1 MTRGSIFEIGP
12 TLQQW
17 RVARLGPVS
26 EVHAPGRIA
35 AMMIRSALAVFL
47 AVVLWRAL
55 YAGTTD
61 ESGLTRE
68 QAVTFMVL
76 ASLLTG
82 TRMSN
87 RWLGGDTVVQRM
99 QSGTILYWFL
109 RPISPRRYYFVRGM
123 GELAY
128 GHLWL
133 VAGFVICLAA
143 RVITPPAPG
152 MAPAALASL
161 VLSDAIFYQVN
172 LLLDLL
178 CFWTVVN
185 QSAMQIMFFIQT
197 LLAGG
202 FAPLWFFPDWF
213 ITASGFLPFQG
224 MLNTPISLYIGRIS
238 ASAAAGELAVQ
249 AGWMLA
255 LWLLS
260 RWLWEHAARRVTVQG
275 G

>member
-1 MTRGSIFEIGP
+1 MIRGSILGIGP
-12 TLQQW
+12 TRQQW

-26 EVHAPGRIA
+26 DISAPGRIA
-35 AMMIRSALAVFL
+35 AMTVRSALAVFL

-55 YAGTTD
+55 YAGTSD
-61 ESGLTRE
+61 ESGLSRE

-76 ASLLTG
+76 AALLTG
-82 TRMSN
+82 SRVSN
-87 RWLGGDTVVQRM
+87 RWVAGDTVVQRM

-109 RPISPRRYYFVRGM
+109 RPIRPRRYYFVRGM
-123 GELAY
+123 GELVY

-133 VAGFVICLAA
+133 VTGFVICLAA
-143 RVITPPAPG
+143 GVITPPAPG
-152 MAPAALASL
+152 MVPTALTSL
-161 VLSDAIFYQVN
+161 ILSDAIFYQVN

-202 FAPLWFFPDWF
+202 FAPLWFFPGWF

-224 MLNTPISLYIGRIS
+224 MLNTPVSLYIGRIPA
-238 ASAAAGELAVQ
+238 ASAAGDLMVQ
-249 AGWMLA
+249 AGWVLA